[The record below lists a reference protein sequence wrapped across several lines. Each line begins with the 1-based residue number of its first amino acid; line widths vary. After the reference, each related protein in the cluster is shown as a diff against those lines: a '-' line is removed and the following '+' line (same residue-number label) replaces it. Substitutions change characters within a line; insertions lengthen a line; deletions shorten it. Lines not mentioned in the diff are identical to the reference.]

1 MEIVI
6 DGVILLV
13 GFIFLIQGASFLVE
27 GATAIAHKYKIP
39 EIAIGLTMVALGT
52 SLPEIVVNTISS
64 FRGES
69 EVVFANIIGSNIFNI
84 YMVIG
89 VVGVLRPLFV
99 QRLTAMREIPFSI
112 LATLLVFVLINDQIF
127 FNQFDNQLSAW
138 EGFVLLGVFI
148 VFMVFAFSKRKELKE
163 ITPTEKTKISTHK
176 TVLFIFLG
184 LIGIAIGGHFV
195 VDKAISFAEYFN
207 VSRKMIALLILAPGS
222 ALPELTTSLV
232 SAFKNRVDLAVGNIV
247 GSCMFN
253 LLLVLSLS
261 SFLGELNYNHA
272 LNFDLYFFF
281 FGIFLFFITLFTGKK
296 LQITRIE
303 SLIFFL
309 FFLAYI
315 YFLFI
320 RK

>member
-6 DGVILLV
+6 DGIILLV

-39 EIAIGLTMVALGT
+39 EIAIGLTIVALGT

-64 FRGES
+64 SRGES

-99 QRLTAMREIPFSI
+99 QRLTAIREIPFSI
-112 LATLLVFVLINDQIF
+112 LATILVFVLINDQIF
-127 FNQFDNQLSAW
+127 FNQFDNQLSIW
-138 EGFVLLGVFI
+138 EGFVLLGVFA
-148 VFMVFAFSKRKELKE
+148 VFMIFAFSKGKELNE
-163 ITPTEKTKISTHK
+163 IIPTEKTKISTNK
-176 TVLFIFLG
+176 TILFIFLG

-281 FGIFLFFITLFTGKK
+281 FGIFLFFITLFTSKK